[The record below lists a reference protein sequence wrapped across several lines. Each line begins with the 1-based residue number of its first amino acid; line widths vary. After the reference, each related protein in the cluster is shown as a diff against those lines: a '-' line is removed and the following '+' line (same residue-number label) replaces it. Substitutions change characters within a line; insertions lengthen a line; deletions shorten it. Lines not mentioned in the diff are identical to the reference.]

1 MKDKLFLKDNTSVEL
16 EANSSLSNLTVLFSD
31 KANLVELWDKLTED
45 NLSEVTIK
53 NASDVVTANYTNLV
67 LVNET
72 STITKDGV
80 LTSFNLRQMTD
91 TEIELSEVKK
101 RLESLETSQ
110 TIQDESIDGIVD
122 ILGET
127 EGEVTE

>member
-31 KANLVELWDKLTED
+31 KSKLVEFWDKLTED

-80 LTSFNLRQMTD
+80 LTAFNVRQMTD

-127 EGEVTE
+127 EEEVTA

>member
-16 EANSSLSNLTVLFSD
+16 ESNSSLSNLTVLFPD
-31 KANLVELWDKLTED
+31 KTNLVEFWDKLTED

-53 NASDVVTANYTNLV
+53 NSSDVVTANYTNLI

-72 STITKDGV
+72 STITNDGI
-80 LTSFNLRQMTD
+80 LTSFNVRQMTD